1 MKKKQNPKKNIP
13 EKKFELSID
22 KKQDLRVFFFLPTK
36 PEPLRIIPIISHDFE
51 TAADFAK
58 KTNKTNLIHVE
69 PSVYV
74 QDLLNMVKLK
84 EAPIVLEPKSKSK
97 PTNTLINMTK
107 MFRDTLVKNKKDK
120 VLLGEILE
128 KVERRIKKNQS

>member
-36 PEPLRIIPIISHDFE
+36 PEPLRIIPIISHNLE
-51 TAADFAK
+51 SASNFAK
-58 KTNKTNLIHVE
+58 QKSNVNLIHVD
-69 PSVYV
+69 PSIYV
-74 QDLLNMVKLK
+74 QDLLDVVELK
-84 EAPIVLEPKSKSK
+84 VPNEVK

-120 VLLGEILE
+120 VLLGEILA
-128 KVERRIKKNQS
+128 KVERRLKKLKK